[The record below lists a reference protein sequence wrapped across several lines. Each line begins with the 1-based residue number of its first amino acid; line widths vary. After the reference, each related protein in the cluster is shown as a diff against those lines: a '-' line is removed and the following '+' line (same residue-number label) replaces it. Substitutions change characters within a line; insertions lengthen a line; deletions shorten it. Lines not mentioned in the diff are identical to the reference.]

1 MTSAQ
6 HAGSRHRAPETAP
19 RLRFS
24 KESNMLATGGFMVCI
39 ALLTLAA
46 VAPVFRRSN
55 PPEWTTRRWIGELV
69 TLAIVCTLALGLGY
83 LGAGVIAALQT
94 GPAYLELGL
103 LAVVV
108 LVSVVIWRG
117 LQARAL
123 AKAVEA
129 GASGHSRLAGSGQA
143 HGAPVATAEPLP
155 VRTSEP
161 APPPKA
167 A

>member
-1 MTSAQ
+1 
-6 HAGSRHRAPETAP
+6 
-19 RLRFS
+19 
-24 KESNMLATGGFMVCI
+24 MLATGGLMVCI

-46 VAPVFRRSN
+46 VAPVFRSSD
-55 PPEWTTRRWIGELV
+55 PPEWTRRRWIGELV

-83 LGAGVIAALQT
+83 LGAGTIAALQT
-94 GPAYLELGL
+94 GPALIDLGL
-103 LAVVV
+103 LAVVL

-117 LQARAL
+117 LKTRAR
-123 AKAVEA
+123 AKAVDA
-129 GASGHSRLAGSGQA
+129 DASGYAGVAGSSRG
-143 HGAPVATAEPLP
+143 HGARLATAEPLP